1 MDKMSWTLVELVSNE
16 LINLGP
22 FVSSL
27 PPLPPPPLPPPL
39 PPLPPLLAWPPRPL
53 PRAWQR
59 VVTASLPRA
68 SPSHSPRLSLEHGEH
83 RGVIKNKK
91 SIGRSSTQMQ
101 SSFAPSP
108 RRRQLV
114 RRWRDPTPRA
124 STASL
129 IAVAHDP
136 DVVLRAMLERG
147 TGGGAS
153 KTGSL
158 RRACPGA
165 VAWLVTSSSSKSF
178 PLALLCFTLTTPDKT
193 GSLLGLEECE
203 RDVRLVRVGR
213 TPPAAQVPC
222 FYMNTGS
229 TYSQQYQY
237 TYSEEKKMAGTT
249 DRILVAT

>member
-1 MDKMSWTLVELVSNE
+1 MDRMSLTLVALVSNE
-16 LINLGP
+16 LSIQGP
-22 FVSSL
+22 RELFL

-39 PPLPPLLAWPPRPL
+39 PPLPPPPGWPPRPR
-53 PRAWQR
+53 PRTWKLD
-59 VVTASLPRA
+59 VTASLPRA
-68 SPSHSPRLSLEHGEH
+68 PSHSPRLSLEHGEH

-237 TYSEEKKMAGTT
+237 TYSEEKKMAG
-249 DRILVAT
+249 IGSN